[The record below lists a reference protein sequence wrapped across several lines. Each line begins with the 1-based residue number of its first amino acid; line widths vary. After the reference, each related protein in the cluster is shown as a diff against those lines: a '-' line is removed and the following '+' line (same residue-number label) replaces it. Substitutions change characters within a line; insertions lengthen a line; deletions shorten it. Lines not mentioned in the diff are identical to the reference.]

1 MKLLSNIERMSETM
15 YAIIATLDETTNQKI
30 RNLWQELKDMSLSDY
45 AYQVRDREPHI
56 TLADF
61 ETIAVEEVLESLGDK
76 LNLTLPLELSFQA
89 IGSFLGS
96 SIVFLGPT
104 KTPGLA
110 KLHKHIH
117 DLLGQLVAVDSQY
130 VPEVWIP
137 HLTLANRID
146 EDKLTQVYAHC
157 LNNLEMTRGQITA
170 IKVIATDEQGQ
181 VKEVCQFTS

>member
-1 MKLLSNIERMSETM
+1 M

-89 IGSFLGS
+89 IGSFWGS

-104 KTPGLA
+104 KTP
-110 KLHKHIH
+110 
-117 DLLGQLVAVDSQY
+117 
-130 VPEVWIP
+130 
-137 HLTLANRID
+137 
-146 EDKLTQVYAHC
+146 
-157 LNNLEMTRGQITA
+157 
-170 IKVIATDEQGQ
+170 
-181 VKEVCQFTS
+181 